1 MQWTE
6 TDKRL
11 GMDRG
16 ITRRDFLDGIAL
28 TIGAAALGGFHAR
41 PARAETAAY
50 PPAGSGLRGQTDAA
64 QNVMHAIRDGSFW
77 ASNPAIADTG
87 ESYDLVVV
95 GAGISGLAAA
105 FTYRQQKPD
114 AKVLLVDALEDFG
127 GHAKRNEFTSSGG
140 KRLIG

>member
-41 PARAETAAY
+41 CQRQSKRVPKGNAKCCHFR
-50 PPAGSGLRGQTDAA
+50 
-64 QNVMHAIRDGSFW
+64 VCK
-77 ASNPAIADTG
+77 IA
-87 ESYDLVVV
+87 V
-95 GAGISGLAAA
+95 
-105 FTYRQQKPD
+105 
-114 AKVLLVDALEDFG
+114 
-127 GHAKRNEFTSSGG
+127 
-140 KRLIG
+140 